1 MALVDLPLGPQANRV
16 TATPIGSES
25 LVLAVAAHDPLAN
38 RSRVRLV
45 TLADREFVEYR
56 ADSSLRASID
66 DACHAAGLQRRI
78 ACEVDT
84 LVDLVEL
91 VALGLGVSLLPE
103 AAIQMAR
110 GRAIGL
116 ATDPPIPRD
125 LMLVTPHDRE
135 PSPAGAA
142 LLELL
147 VSEPQTTELDPG
159 AGRWL

>member
-1 MALVDLPLGPQANRV
+1 MPGDGAAAATGTEAPPQASNPDRRRRARDGVVDLPLGPQANRV

-45 TLADREFVEYR
+45 TVADREFVEYR
-56 ADSSLRASID
+56 ADSSARASID

-116 ATDPPIPRD
+116 
-125 LMLVTPHDRE
+125 
-135 PSPAGAA
+135 
-142 LLELL
+142 
-147 VSEPQTTELDPG
+147 
-159 AGRWL
+159 